1 MRRISLIC
9 ATAIATFITTASAA
23 QAADPIAD
31 VYKDKQL
38 KLIISSSPGGGYD
51 LYSRAV
57 ARHLSDHLAGAPI
70 IVPQNMPGAGG
81 IKGADYLYTVAPKDG
96 LTIGNLQNTV
106 PFEPMYGTKQAT
118 FDPGKFNWLGS
129 PNKEVAFLLVWHTVP
144 VDTLDDAKTHELILG
159 ASGAASTPAFYARVL
174 SSVFGIKI
182 KLINGYPGQT
192 ESFLAMER
200 GENDGYSSTFW
211 SSLKT
216 THPDWI
222 AEKKI
227 KILVQYALAP
237 HPELPDVP
245 FALDLLKGKPED
257 RKLMQVASAPLSLGR
272 PMVAPPDVPADRI
285 AALRAAMMA
294 TFSDP
299 AFKADCDT
307 ERLECGTP
315 LSGEETQAI
324 IAKMYASP
332 PEVLARLRQIY
343 EIGTAT
349 N

>member
-9 ATAIATFITTASAA
+9 AVAMAAAAATTAAA
-23 QAADPIAD
+23 HAADTIAD

-57 ARHLSDHLAGAPI
+57 ARHLSDHLAGEPT

-159 ASGAASTPAFYARVL
+159 ASGANSTNP
-174 SSVFGIKI
+174 
-182 KLINGYPGQT
+182 
-192 ESFLAMER
+192 
-200 GENDGYSSTFW
+200 
-211 SSLKT
+211 
-216 THPDWI
+216 
-222 AEKKI
+222 
-227 KILVQYALAP
+227 
-237 HPELPDVP
+237 
-245 FALDLLKGKPED
+245 
-257 RKLMQVASAPLSLGR
+257 
-272 PMVAPPDVPADRI
+272 
-285 AALRAAMMA
+285 
-294 TFSDP
+294 
-299 AFKADCDT
+299 
-307 ERLECGTP
+307 
-315 LSGEETQAI
+315 SG
-324 IAKMYASP
+324 P
-332 PEVLARLRQIY
+332 R
-343 EIGTAT
+343 
-349 N
+349 